1 VTYKAAPGL
10 AYKGVLK
17 CKTMLYTAFLKYV
30 LTACAFLFLVIP
42 AVDGGTNKIDFEGK
56 DKAPMNRH
64 VKQFVKTYIHANRT
78 NLSKIE
84 KRSSS
89 PFVIIDSVFKRYG
102 LPVQLKYLAVVES
115 ELKTRAVSK
124 VGAAGPWQLMPATA
138 RILGLKVNSRHD
150 ERKDYY
156 KSTRA
161 AARYLKDLHE
171 QYGDWLL
178 VFAAYNSGE
187 GTVNSAIKKSE
198 TKNFWTLRRF
208 LPEETRDYV
217 NKFIAT
223 CFYFE
228 GAYSPA
234 LLSKN
239 YNLPYLNS
247 PKSFTDV
254 QPVKF
259 TENKSPLKKAET
271 SEERYNRILKESEES
286 LERSNRQLQKIK

>member
-1 VTYKAAPGL
+1 MLKAA
-10 AYKGVLK
+10 A
-17 CKTMLYTAFLKYV
+17 LKYIF
-30 LTACAFLFLVIP
+30 TACIFMFLAVP
-42 AVDGGTNKIDFEGK
+42 AVDGGTKKADFEGA
-56 DKAPMNRH
+56 DKAPVNRH
-64 VKQFVKTYIHANRT
+64 VKQFVKTYIRENGK
-78 NLSKIE
+78 NLYKIG

-115 ELKTRAVSK
+115 ELQTRAVSK
-124 VGAAGPWQLMPATA
+124 VGAAGPWQLMPATT
-138 RILGLKVNSRHD
+138 RILGLKINSRHD

-171 QYGDWLL
+171 EFGDWLL

-187 GTVNSAIKKSE
+187 GAVNSAIKQSG
-198 TKNFWTLRRF
+198 TKNFWTLRRY
-208 LPEETRDYV
+208 LPEETREYV

-228 GAYSPA
+228 GAYSPV

-247 PKSFTDV
+247 PKSFAGI

-259 TENKSPLKKAET
+259 TENKVALKKAET
-271 SEERYNRILKESEES
+271 SEEKYNRILKESEES
-286 LERSNRQLQKIK
+286 LERSNRVLQHIK